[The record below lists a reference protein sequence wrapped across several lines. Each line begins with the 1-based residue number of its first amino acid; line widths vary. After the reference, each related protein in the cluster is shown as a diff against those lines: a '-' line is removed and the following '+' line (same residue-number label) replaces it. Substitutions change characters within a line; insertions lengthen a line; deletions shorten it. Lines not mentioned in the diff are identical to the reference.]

1 MSTATLAAPGPSGT
15 RRSVISEQ
23 SAQADVHLSAARFD
37 KAVWPE
43 GTRRRSPRLPDYCEE
58 SVSSRHSAP
67 TTPGSRAER
76 LPESARPA
84 IGADPTLAASRA
96 RFGPRSAPLFY
107 TALRERPGKLTWE
120 AQPGAAAYRVVVGI
134 PESEARIRPLLAATT
149 GALSVPL
156 AGVCLEPGTVYAW
169 RVEPVALA
177 TPGSREAAA
186 DREEGDIPLAEAP
199 GFWRQEGRF
208 WRLEPDQAAR
218 WEHGC
223 RLVSPMADPDFRN
236 LGLALLLA
244 EVGLYH
250 EALLHIKNCPM
261 AQAREARL
269 TLAHTAQALIYK
281 QMAQRMEAQ
290 RGAGANPETLP
301 ACFYAWA
308 QAREQYHRQK
318 VAARLGQEAAAGS
331 APQGLPRQAIP
342 AHARRAA

>member
-1 MSTATLAAPGPSGT
+1 
-15 RRSVISEQ
+15 VISEQ
-23 SAQADVHLSAARFD
+23 SAQAGVHLSAARLNQ
-37 KAVWPE
+37 AEWPE
-43 GTRRRSPRLPDYCEE
+43 RTRRCSSRLPGYREE
-58 SVSSRHSAP
+58 SVSPRHSAL
-67 TTPGSRAER
+67 TTPDSRAER
-76 LPESARPA
+76 LPESARPV
-84 IGADPTLAASRA
+84 ISADPALAASRA

-107 TALRERPGKLTWE
+107 TALREPPGKLTWE

-134 PESEARIRPLLAATT
+134 PESETRIRPLLAATT
-149 GALSVPL
+149 GARSLPL
-156 AGVCLEPGTVYAW
+156 AGFCLEPGTVYAW

-186 DREEGDIPLAEAP
+186 DREERDNPLAEAP
-199 GFWRQEGRF
+199 EFWRQEGRF

-223 RLVSPMADPDFRN
+223 RLVSPMADPDFRI
-236 LGLALLLA
+236 LGLALLMA

-250 EALLHIKNCPM
+250 EALLHIQNSLM

-318 VAARLGQEAAAGS
+318 VAARLGQEPAAGS
-331 APQGLPRQAIP
+331 ASQGLARQAIP
-342 AHARRAA
+342 THARRAA